1 MDVGLRVLWN
11 VSSLLKKHWKKLW
24 IKISKYIKQTL
35 MYIKNNL
42 IKPTIYRIYIFKF
55 GKIEVENVVLPLVF
69 LEYIIF

>member
-1 MDVGLRVLWN
+1 
-11 VSSLLKKHWKKLW
+11 
-24 IKISKYIKQTL
+24 